1 MLFHEHYTINSSP
14 QGSHIVLF
22 IFFGLHRQIS
32 SYNARSWLMS
42 RDLYLKR
49 EISQLKTRILWQDL
63 DVLYRG
69 ISSYILP
76 HMTIMG
82 HHNTKSKSQSIVILC
97 LSQLCRSGFDPIC
110 WKLLIKIKL
119 PIILPSFTITA
130 ANGPPCPLDG
140 PSSLSSIARPINFCF
155 SSSVGFWDD
164 IELYNSSAWECLC
177 QNNELGW
184 GDRSWAQ

>member
-110 WKLLIKIKL
+110 WKLLNWVTNNFSIFHNNRCKWTTMPL
-119 PIILPSFTITA
+119 WWSF
-130 ANGPPCPLDG
+130 
-140 PSSLSSIARPINFCF
+140 IAEFDCSTHKFLFFFLCRFLRRHWAVQFFCMRVF
-155 SSSVGFWDD
+155 MS
-164 IELYNSSAWECLC
+164 E
-177 QNNELGW
+177 
-184 GDRSWAQ
+184 

>member
-1 MLFHEHYTINSSP
+1 MLFHKHHIINSNP
-14 QGSHIVLF
+14 QGSRIVLF

-32 SYNARSWLMS
+32 SSNARSRLMS
-42 RDLYLKR
+42 RDLSLKR
-49 EISQLKTRILWQDL
+49 EIWQLKTRILLQDL
-63 DVLYRG
+63 DVLYLG

-76 HMTIMG
+76 YMTVMG
-82 HHNTKSKSQSIVILC
+82 HHHIQRASRKA
-97 LSQLCRSGFDPIC
+97 LSYFVSHSCVDLVLIRSAENYY
-110 WKLLIKIKL
+110 IKL
-119 PIILPSFTITA
+119 PIIFPSFTITA
-130 ANGPPCPLDG
+130 ANGPPCPFDG

-164 IELYNSSAWECLC
+164 IELYSSSAWECLC